1 MARDKRAAGPQG
13 KPLRVEEESAAPDY
27 DLPLDTPTAKEL
39 AKSFRPDHFVM
50 TLRAHAEP
58 VVEIFLDQLP
68 AFKGK
73 DDACFVFVISRG
85 KKYRYYKVPF
95 KLVVPMLHWVPLSKE
110 KRPRWR
116 LHLLPGRHKLVG
128 RNGPR
133 VENVD
138 LTPYYNTP

>member
-1 MARDKRAAGPQG
+1 MARDKRSAGPVG
-13 KPLRVEEESAAPDY
+13 KPLRVEDESAPPNY
-27 DLPLDTPTAKEL
+27 DLPLDKPPAKEV
-39 AKSFRPDHFVM
+39 AKSFRPDHFVL
-50 TLRAHAEP
+50 TLRAHPEP

-73 DDACFVFVISRG
+73 DDACFVFMIVRG
-85 KKYRYYKVPF
+85 KTYRYYKVPF
-95 KLVVPMLHWVPLSKE
+95 DKVVPMLHWVPLSKE

-116 LHLLPGRHKLVG
+116 LHLVPDRHLLVG

-138 LTPYYNTP
+138 LSEYYNVS